1 MRRFV
6 DTNVLVYAYDDA
18 EPAKRSVAVDLLEE
32 LWDRREGALSIQ
44 VLAEFYVTVS
54 LKWRQRASA
63 IDGRAIVEIY
73 NVWNPFSP
81 VGADVLAAI
90 DLSATHQ
97 ISYWDALIVVAALRS
112 GAQVLLSEDL
122 NHGQVFDGV
131 RIENP
136 FASVR

>member
-18 EPAKRSVAVDLLEE
+18 EPAKRSVAVDLLED
-32 LWDRREGALSIQ
+32 LWERREGALSIQ

-112 GAQVLLSEDL
+112 GAEVLLSEDL
-122 NHGQVFDGV
+122 NHGQVFEGV